1 MNFIYGSNAEIIEL
15 QRQYR
20 EGKIKE
26 EDLSNEQIIELSA
39 LYDKQ
44 ISELR
49 LSNEYRKKKLLKY
62 REKMKKV
69 SA

>member
-1 MNFIYGSNAEIIEL
+1 MNFINGSNAEVIEL

-26 EDLSNEQIIELSA
+26 EDLSKEQIIELNA

-44 ISELR
+44 IMELR
-49 LSNEYRKKKLLKY
+49 LSNEYRKKKLLEY
-62 REKMKKV
+62 REKMKKA

>member
-1 MNFIYGSNAEIIEL
+1 MNFIYDSNAEIIEL

>member
-1 MNFIYGSNAEIIEL
+1 MNFIHGSNGEIIEL
-15 QRQYR
+15 QRLYR

-26 EDLSNEQIIELSA
+26 EDMTYEQKDALNK

-44 ISELR
+44 IEDLR
-49 LSNEYRKKKLLKY
+49 LSNEYRKRKLLEY
-62 REKMKKV
+62 RNKNMRV